1 MWPIWGYLAVYTI
14 ADSGE
19 NKCNCV
25 SMLTQKKFSID
36 IYLLKTFLSFNV
48 DSRKYN
54 QMNICDF
61 NEVTPWFVTTVRLP
75 NFDGAIFARNIWK
88 GIHLTNKIYCCICF
102 EGNYKCAYP
111 YVTFFEVTLYVF
123 KQQLHNQ
130 SIENPY
136 KFQLNE
142 NTHL

>member
-1 MWPIWGYLAVYTI
+1 MCINVN
-14 ADSGE
+14 S
-19 NKCNCV
+19 
-25 SMLTQKKFSID
+25 KKFSID

-111 YVTFFEVTLYVF
+111 YVTFLRLPFMYLNNSITTLMKIHINFNSMKILIYRNNNF
-123 KQQLHNQ
+123 INIYFYLIQT
-130 SIENPY
+130 
-136 KFQLNE
+136 NE
-142 NTHL
+142 I